1 MIQLSIVSYTLLAA
15 LAALVVALA
24 IDVFRRRRLQTK
36 QALLIGQDELPEA
49 PGPRSWPLIGSMHLL
64 GGYEVPYAAFTDLA
78 KRYGPVI
85 NLHLGNQKCLV
96 VNGLNNIKEVLI
108 AKGAHFDGRPNFAR
122 FHQLFCGDKE
132 NSLAFCDWSELQKT
146 RREML
151 RAHTFPQ
158 SFSARFS
165 HLDSFVAEEMH
176 DLTARLDA
184 TAGASTAIKPELI
197 HACANIFS
205 AYFCSKKFDRHDAAF
220 NHTLDIFDSI
230 FYEVNQ
236 GCAADFLPWLLPFHS
251 KQMAQMKQWSHEI
264 RQFMETHIIN
274 DRLTRR
280 RQGLV
285 SQEESGDYIEALL
298 EHVESQQK
306 EKLLT
311 LDSAMFALED
321 IVGGH
326 SAVANLLVK
335 ALGFVASRP
344 EVQERV
350 KAEADLVTGNGARP
364 LTLQDRP
371 VMPYTDAV
379 ILEAIR
385 MISSPI
391 VPHVANQDSSIAG
404 YKIEKDTLI
413 FLNNHELNTSDKLWD
428 EPSKFKPERFLSTG
442 RLIKPEHF
450 LPFGVGRRSCMG
462 YKMVQFLSFSILGTL
477 LQKYRLEPEQDYKVP
492 VGDLALPKD
501 TFKFKFIAH

>member
-1 MIQLSIVSYTLLAA
+1 MIQLSIVSYALLSALAVLVAA
-15 LAALVVALA
+15 LAV
-24 IDVFRRRRLQTK
+24 DVYRRRRMQAK
-36 QALLIGQDELPEA
+36 QALIGHEELPAA
-49 PGPRSWPLIGSMHLL
+49 PGPRSWPLIGSLHLL

-78 KRYGPVI
+78 KKYGPI
-85 NLHLGNQKCLV
+85 ISMNLGSQKCLV
-96 VNGLNNIKEVLI
+96 VNGLNNIKDVLVT
-108 AKGAHFDGRPNFAR
+108 KGAHFDGRPNFAR

-132 NSLAFCDWSELQKT
+132 NSLAFCDWSDLQKV

-151 RAHTFPQ
+151 RAHTFPPT
-158 SFSARFS
+158 FSSRFS
-165 HLDSFVAEEMH
+165 QLDIFVADEMR
-176 DLTARLDA
+176 DLTSRLDA
-184 TAGASTAIKPELI
+184 TNGDFTPIKPELM
-197 HACANIFS
+197 HACANIFT
-205 AYFCSKKFDRHDAAF
+205 AYFCSKRFDRHDAAF
-220 NHTLDIFDSI
+220 NRTIDNFDSI

-251 KQMAQMKQWSHEI
+251 KQMAQMKNWSHEI
-264 RQFMETHIIN
+264 REFMENFIIN
-274 DRLTRR
+274 DRLARR

-285 SQEESGDYIEALL
+285 AQDESTDYVEALL
-298 EHVESQQK
+298 EHVEDQQT

-311 LDSAMFALED
+311 FDSALFALED

-350 KAEADLVTGNGARP
+350 KIEADLATGNGARP
-364 LTLQDRP
+364 LTLQDR
-371 VMPYTDAV
+371 VTMPYTDAV

-391 VPHVANQDSSIAG
+391 VPHVSNQDSSIAG
-404 YKIEKDTLI
+404 YKVEKDTLI
-413 FLNNHELNTSDKLWD
+413 FLNNHELNMSDKLWE
-428 EPSKFKPERFLSTG
+428 EPLKFKPERFLSTG
-442 RLIKPEHF
+442 RLMKPEHF

-462 YKMVQFLSFSILGTL
+462 YKMVQFLAFAIVGTL
-477 LQKYRLEPEQDYKVP
+477 LQRYSLEPEQEYKVP